1 MDRREL
7 FSSLFSSNIKEEKES
22 VVRPPYFFVESEIKK
37 ENSLSFFKECVNC
50 DGICSTFCEE
60 KIIIIQDDK
69 TPKIDFTLGG
79 CTYCDKCAKACPHDV
94 LKIENKSNIKQHIE
108 IDMLKCMSW
117 HDTMCFSCKDPCLE
131 DAIEFLGM
139 FRPSIVDDKCTS
151 CGFCINRCP
160 TQAIIIKE

>member
-7 FSSLFSSNIKEEKES
+7 FGSLFSSKEKEKKQS
-22 VVRPPYFFVESEIKK
+22 VVRPPYFVDED
-37 ENSLSFFKECVNC
+37 SFLKECIEC

-60 KIIIIQDDK
+60 NIIVIQENK
-69 TPKIDFTLGG
+69 TPKLEFSKSG
-79 CTYCDKCAKACPHDV
+79 CTYCDECAKACPSDV
-94 LKIENKSNIKQHIE
+94 LKVEYKKNIPQKIE
-108 IDMLKCMSW
+108 IDILKCMSW

-151 CGFCINRCP
+151 CGFCISRCP
-160 TQAIIIKE
+160 TQAIIIKD

>member
-7 FSSLFSSNIKEEKES
+7 FGSLFSSKEKEKKQS
-22 VVRPPYFFVESEIKK
+22 VVRPPYFVDED
-37 ENSLSFFKECVNC
+37 SFLKECIEC

-60 KIIIIQDDK
+60 NIIVIQENK
-69 TPKIDFTLGG
+69 TPKLEFSESG
-79 CTYCDKCAKACPHDV
+79 CTYCDECAKACPSDV
-94 LKIENKSNIKQHIE
+94 LKVEYKKNIAQKIE
-108 IDMLKCMSW
+108 IDILKCMSW

-151 CGFCINRCP
+151 CGFCISRCP
-160 TQAIIIKE
+160 TQAIIIKD